1 MPESVPIRVLSDRR
15 ASPDGGEH
23 FHNYVA
29 DRVYSG
35 GTVPPMS
42 ADLAAEA
49 LREGWGERCDGAEDS
64 QVHAPA
70 REAPAGPGPDASC
83 LWCGAAY
90 ARRATGGKPYARR
103 ATGGQPQKFCSS
115 ACRRA
120 CHTAA
125 RRWAVREIEAGRLSV
140 ANVLG
145 RG

>member
-1 MPESVPIRVLSDRR
+1 MPDDTRILVLSDRR

-29 DRVYSG
+29 GQVYAR

-42 ADLAAEA
+42 VDLAAEA
-49 LREGWGERCDGAEDS
+49 LREGWGE
-64 QVHAPA
+64 
-70 REAPAGPGPDASC
+70 PGPEC
-83 LWCGAAY
+83 LWCG
-90 ARRATGGKPYARR
+90 GPYARR

>member
-1 MPESVPIRVLSDRR
+1 MSESVPILVLSDRR

-23 FHNYVA
+23 VHNYVA
-29 DRVYSG
+29 GQVYAR

-64 QVHAPA
+64 SRVQVHAPA
-70 REAPAGPGPDASC
+70 REAPAGPAC
-83 LWCGAAY
+83 LWC
-90 ARRATGGKPYARR
+90 GKPYARR

-125 RRWAVREIEAGRLSV
+125 RRWAVRELEAGRLSV

>member
-70 REAPAGPGPDASC
+70 REAPAGPAC
-83 LWCGAAY
+83 LWC
-90 ARRATGGKPYARR
+90 GKPYARR